1 MEEQI
6 NIQKTIYGL
15 QSFNNVVNT
24 NFSQLVKPLSAN
36 TVEKT
41 FSVNDFFNEYN
52 NLFLDIPLSGSDN
65 SHLGLATRS
74 LEFTGLSLD
83 DLQNEI
89 NNLRQENVELKSQII
104 QITNT
109 TPGELEDIL

>member
-1 MEEQI
+1 MEEQVS
-6 NIQKTIYGL
+6 IQTTIYGL
-15 QSFNNVVNT
+15 QSFNNAVNT
-24 NFSQLVKPLSAN
+24 NFSQLVKPLAAN
-36 TVEKT
+36 TTEKT

-74 LEFTGLSLD
+74 LEFIGLSLD

-89 NNLRQENVELKSQII
+89 DNLRQENVELKNQII

-109 TPGELEDIL
+109 TPGELEDII